1 MVTISKPLSAG
12 QAQAYHK
19 EEFTNA
25 RENYYTQGDQ
35 IHGEWQGQLAERW
48 GLSGEVMA
56 EQFQRLTEGQD
67 PNTGE
72 QLVQH
77 RGSYHYENK
86 RGEKVHSM
94 EHRAGWDATFS
105 APKSVSLTALV
116 GGDERIREAHRE
128 SVRVSLDEMEH
139 FVQARMGGNHAP
151 ETTGNWVAAKFEHD
165 SARPVNGYSAPQ
177 LHTHVV
183 FFNMTETESSDIRAI
198 QPQEIYRTQ
207 QYGTAIYQS
216 ELAHR
221 LKDLGY
227 EIERGKNGAP
237 EIKGYSNEY
246 VEASSPRR
254 QQIENYLEQEGRSG
268 AGPAQIAAHRTR
280 EDKLSLSREETLE
293 RHRALAGE
301 YGNQA
306 DRVVAE
312 ARERGPQFDHE
323 EGYHHAQIGVT
334 YGRDR
339 NLERESLTDERHLM
353 RDALRHSMGRATL
366 DQVKADFAD
375 RQSSGEFVEVAHP
388 RSDSPARAYTTEET
402 LALEQAN
409 IDRMKHGQG
418 KNEPIARQKTL
429 DYIDRHFD
437 TLNEDQRGAV
447 RQVLSNE
454 DQIQG
459 IQGTAG
465 SGKTTTL
472 KAIREGAEREGYEV
486 SGLAPTSR
494 AAHQLNEAGIESETL
509 QHHLMSDRHDSG
521 RRHLY
526 FVDESSLA
534 STRQVNEF
542 VERLSKNDRVVLVG
556 DTRQHQAV
564 EAGRPFEQM
573 QDGGMHTARLDTI
586 VRQQDPALR
595 EAVEQLARGEVRQA
609 MQSLENQGR
618 IHEIADRNERM
629 TAIANA
635 YADRPEKTLV
645 VSPDNQSRAEINR
658 RIHEELQSRGM
669 VSEEERTLPVLT
681 PRQDLTGADRRWAAQ
696 YEPGDIVRYSRS
708 SAKLHIEAGEYA
720 RVTAV
725 DAEQNLLTVERA
737 GGRHLTYDP
746 DRLHGVNVY
755 RESARDFSEGDRIQF
770 TARYS
775 EEDVP
780 NRELG
785 TIEKIDA
792 TGNLDVRVDSGRELR
807 FNIREHPHI
816 DYGYAATS
824 HSSQSQTV
832 ERVFVHVDTEHTH
845 QDLINQRLGYVAISR
860 GSHDVQLYT
869 NNAQEM
875 REGLEAQTSKHAA
888 LEALEE
894 ARSRYHGDEQRV
906 DRIQEVEL
914 TDQTKHSYKIEH
926 FYSRDQQQHEREH
939 KHDQEI
945 GHSRGV

>member
-19 EEFTNA
+19 AEFTNA

-35 IHGEWQGQLAERW
+35 IRGEWQGQLAERW
-48 GLSGEVMA
+48 GLKGEVRE
-56 EQFQRLTEGQD
+56 EQFQRLSEGQRPD
-67 PNTGE
+67 TGE

-77 RGSYHYENK
+77 RASYHYKNEH
-86 RGEKVHSM
+86 GAKVHSM

-116 GGDERIREAHRE
+116 GGDERIREVHRE
-128 SVRVSLDEMEH
+128 SVRVSLNEMEN
-139 FVQARMGGNHAP
+139 FVQARMGGNRAP
-151 ETTGNWVAAKFEHD
+151 ETTGNWIAAKFEHD
-165 SARPVNGYSAPQ
+165 SARPVHGYSAPQ

-183 FFNMTETESSDIRAI
+183 FFNMTETEAGDIRAI

-207 QYGTAIYQS
+207 QYGTAVYQS
-216 ELAHR
+216 ELAYR
-221 LKDLGY
+221 LKELGY
-227 EIERGKNGAP
+227 EIEWGKNGAP
-237 EIKGYSNEY
+237 EIKGYNHEY

-254 QQIENYLEQEGRSG
+254 QQIESYLEQEGRSG

-293 RHRALAGE
+293 RHRTLASE
-301 YGNQA
+301 YGHQA

-312 ARERGPQFDHE
+312 ARERGSQFDHE
-323 EGYHHAQIGVT
+323 QGDHYAHIGLT

-339 NLERESLTDERHLM
+339 NLERESLADERQLM
-353 RDALRHSMGRATL
+353 RDALKHSMGRATL
-366 DQVKADFAD
+366 DQVKADLKD
-375 RQSSGEFVEVAHP
+375 RLCSGEFVEVAHP
-388 RSDSPARAYTTEET
+388 RSDSPARAYTTKET

-409 IDRMKHGQG
+409 IDRMKQGQG
-418 KNEPIARQKTL
+418 QNEPIARPETL

-437 TLNEDQRGAV
+437 KLNEDQRGAV
-447 RQVLSNE
+447 HRVLSNE
-454 DQIQG
+454 DQIQA

-465 SGKTTTL
+465 AGKTTTL
-472 KAIREGAEREGYEV
+472 KTIRAGAEREGYEV

-494 AAHQLNEAGIESETL
+494 AAHQLHQAGIESETL
-509 QHHLMSDRHDSG
+509 QHYLMSDRSG
-521 RRHLY
+521 SGPSHLY

-534 STRQVNEF
+534 STKQVNEF
-542 VERLSKNDRVVLVG
+542 LTRLSNNDRVVLVG

-573 QDGGMHTARLDTI
+573 QKAGMRTARLDTV

-595 EAVEQLARGEVRQA
+595 EAVEQLARGEVRPA
-609 MQSLENQGR
+609 LDSLGKQGR
-618 IHEIADRNERM
+618 IHEIADRKERI
-629 TAIANA
+629 TAMANA
-635 YADRPEKTLV
+635 YADRPENSLV
-645 VSPDNQSRAEINR
+645 VSPDNPSRAEINR

-669 VSEEERTLPVLT
+669 ISDEERTLPVLT

-696 YEPGDIVRYSRS
+696 YELGNIVRYSRS
-708 SAKLHIEAGEYA
+708 SGKHRVEAGEYA

-725 DAEQNLLTVERA
+725 DAEHNLLTVEGA

-746 DRLHGVNVY
+746 ERLHGVNVY
-755 RESARDFSEGDRIQF
+755 REETRDFSEGDRIQF

-775 EEDVP
+775 DQDIP

-785 TIEKIDA
+785 TIQKIDGS
-792 TGNLDVRVDSGRELR
+792 GNLDVRLDCGRELR
-807 FNIREHPHI
+807 FNIQEHPHM

-832 ERVFVHVDTEHTH
+832 ERVLVHIDTEHAH
-845 QDLINQRLGYVAISR
+845 QDLINRRLGYVAISR

-869 NNAQEM
+869 NKAEEM
-875 REGLEAQTSKHAA
+875 REGLEQQTSKHAA

-894 ARSRYHGDEQRV
+894 ARSRYHGHEQRT
-906 DRIQEVEL
+906 DRIQEVGL
-914 TDQTKHSYKIEH
+914 TDKTKHSYKIEH
-926 FYSRDQQQHEREH
+926 FYSIDQREREH
-939 KHDQEI
+939 KHDEKI
-945 GHSRGV
+945 GHSQGV

>member
-48 GLSGEVMA
+48 GLRGEVTA
-56 EQFQRLTEGQD
+56 EQFRRLTEGQH
-67 PNTGE
+67 PETGE

-77 RGSYHYENK
+77 RASYSYENE
-86 RGEKVHSM
+86 RGEKIHSM

-128 SVRVSLDEMEH
+128 SVRVALDEMES
-139 FVQARMGGNHAP
+139 FVQARMGGNRAP
-151 ETTGNWVAAKFEHD
+151 ETTGNWVAAKFEHG
-165 SARPVNGYSAPQ
+165 SARPVDGYAAPQ

-183 FFNMTETESSDIRAI
+183 FFNMTETESGEIRPI

-207 QYGTAIYQS
+207 QYGTTVHQS
-216 ELAHR
+216 ELAQR
-221 LKDLGY
+221 LRDLGY

-246 VEASSPRR
+246 IEASSPRR
-254 QQIENYLEQEGRSG
+254 RQIENYLEQEGRSG
-268 AGPAQIAAHRTR
+268 AGAAQIAAYRTR

-293 RHRALAGE
+293 RHRVLADE

-306 DRVVAE
+306 ERIVAE
-312 ARERGPQFDHE
+312 ARERGPQFNYE
-323 EGYHHAQIGVT
+323 EGPHYAQLGVT
-334 YGRDR
+334 YARDR
-339 NLERESLTDERHLM
+339 NLERESLADERHLM

-366 DQVKADFAD
+366 DEVKAEISE
-375 RQSSGEFVEVAHP
+375 RLSSAEFVEVAHP
-388 RSDSPARAYTTEET
+388 RSDSPARAYTTAET
-402 LALEQAN
+402 LALERSN

-418 KNEPIARQKTL
+418 KNEPIARQETL
-429 DYIDRHFD
+429 DYIDHRFD
-437 TLNEDQRGAV
+437 KLNEDQRGAV
-447 RQVLSNE
+447 HRVLSNE
-454 DQIQG
+454 DEIQA

-465 SGKTTTL
+465 AGKTTTL
-472 KAIREGAEREGYEV
+472 KAIREAAEREGYEV

-509 QHHLMSDRHDSG
+509 QHHLASDRHDGG

-542 VERLSKNDRVVLVG
+542 LNRLSKNDRVVLVG

-573 QDGGMHTARLDTI
+573 QNAGMRTARLDMV
-586 VRQQDPALR
+586 VRQRDPALK

-609 MQSLENQGR
+609 MESLEKQGR
-618 IHEIADRNERM
+618 IHEIADRNERFR
-629 TAIANA
+629 AIAEA
-635 YADRPEKTLV
+635 YADRPASTLAV
-645 VSPDNQSRAEINR
+645 TPDNQSRAEINR
-658 RIHEELQSRGM
+658 RVHEELQSRGLISDKEY
-669 VSEEERTLPVLT
+669 VLTVLT
-681 PRQDLTGADRRWAAQ
+681 PRPDLTGADRRRAAQ
-696 YEPGDIVRYSRS
+696 YDPGDIIRYGR
-708 SAKLHIEAGEYA
+708 AADKHHVEAGEYA
-720 RVTAV
+720 RVIAV
-725 DAEQNLLTVERA
+725 DAKQNLLTVERVS
-737 GGRHLTYDP
+737 GRQFTYDP

-755 RESARDFSEGDRIQF
+755 RAVMRNFSEGDRLQF
-770 TARYS
+770 TSRYS
-775 EEDVP
+775 EEGIP

-792 TGNLDVRVDSGRELR
+792 TGNLDVSLDSGRELR
-807 FNIREHPHI
+807 FNIQEHPHI
-816 DYGYAATS
+816 DHGYAATS
-824 HSSQSQTV
+824 HRSQSQTV
-832 ERVFVHVDTEHTH
+832 ERVFVHIDTEHTH
-845 QDLINQRLGYVAISR
+845 QELINRRPGYVAISH
-860 GSHDVQLYT
+860 GSQDIQLYT
-869 NNAQEM
+869 NNAQQM
-875 REGLEAQTSKHAA
+875 RRGLEVQTSKHDA
-888 LEALEE
+888 LER
-894 ARSRYHGDEQRV
+894 ARSRYLGDEQHA

-914 TDQTKHSYKIEH
+914 TNKADNTEHSYKIEH
-926 FYSRDQQQHEREH
+926 FYSIDEHEHAHAH
-939 KHDQEI
+939 KQNQEI
-945 GHSRGV
+945 GHSQGV

>member
-19 EEFTNA
+19 AEFTNA

-35 IHGEWQGQLAERW
+35 IRGEWQGQLAERW
-48 GLSGEVMA
+48 GLTGEVKA
-56 EQFQRLTEGQD
+56 EQFQRLTEGQHPD
-67 PNTGE
+67 TGE

-77 RGSYHYENK
+77 RASYHYENEH
-86 RGEKVHSM
+86 GEKVHSM

-116 GGDERIREAHRE
+116 GEDERIREAHRE
-128 SVRVSLDEMEH
+128 SVRVSLNEMEN
-139 FVQARMGGNHAP
+139 FVQARMGSNHAP
-151 ETTGNWVAAKFEHD
+151 ENTGNWIAAKFEHD

-183 FFNMTETESSDIRAI
+183 FFNMTETEAGDIRAI

-207 QYGTAIYQS
+207 QYGTAVYQS
-216 ELAHR
+216 ELAYR

-227 EIERGKNGAP
+227 EIDRGKNGAP

-254 QQIENYLEQEGRSG
+254 QQIESYLEQEGRSG

-293 RHRALAGE
+293 RHRTLASE

-312 ARERGPQFDHE
+312 AKERGPQFDYEQGTH
-323 EGYHHAQIGVT
+323 YAQIGVT

-353 RDALRHSMGRATL
+353 RDALKHSMGRATL
-366 DQVKADFAD
+366 DQVKSDFTD
-375 RQSSGEFVEVAHP
+375 RLSSGEFVEVAHP
-388 RSDSPARAYTTEET
+388 RSDSPARAYTTKET
-402 LALEQAN
+402 LAMEQAN

-418 KNEPIARQKTL
+418 KNEPIARPETL
-429 DYIDRHFD
+429 DHIDRHFEK
-437 TLNEDQRGAV
+437 LNEDQRGAV

-454 DQIQG
+454 DQIQA
-459 IQGTAG
+459 IQGAAG
-465 SGKTTTL
+465 AGKTTTL

-509 QHHLMSDRHDSG
+509 QHHLMSDRPGSG
-521 RRHLY
+521 RPHLY

-534 STRQVNEF
+534 STKQVNEF
-542 VERLSKNDRVVLVG
+542 LERLSNTDRVVLVG

-573 QDGGMHTARLDTI
+573 QDAGMRTARLDTI
-586 VRQQDPALR
+586 VRQQDPALK
-595 EAVEQLARGEVRQA
+595 EAVEQLARGDVRQA
-609 MQSLENQGR
+609 MESLGNQGR
-618 IHEIADRNERM
+618 IHEIADRKERM
-629 TAIANA
+629 TAIADA
-635 YADRPEKTLV
+635 YADRPENTLV

-658 RIHEELQSRGM
+658 RIHKELQSRGAI
-669 VSEEERTLPVLT
+669 SAEERTLSVLT

-708 SAKLHIEAGEYA
+708 SAKHRVEAGEYA

-725 DAEQNLLTVERA
+725 DAEHNLLTVERA

-775 EEDVP
+775 DEDVP

-785 TIEKIDA
+785 TIRKIDA
-792 TGNLDVRVDSGRELR
+792 SGNLDVRLDSGRELR
-807 FNIREHPHI
+807 FNIQEHPHI
-816 DYGYAATS
+816 DHGYAATS

-832 ERVFVHVDTEHTH
+832 ERVFVHIDTDHAHE
-845 QDLINQRLGYVAISR
+845 DLINRRLGYVAISR

-869 NNAQEM
+869 NNAQRM
-875 REGLEAQTSKHAA
+875 KEGLEQQTSKHAA

-894 ARSRYHGDEQRV
+894 ARGRYHGHEQRA
-906 DRIQEVEL
+906 DRIQEVGL
-914 TDQTKHSYKIEH
+914 TEKTKHSYKIEH
-926 FYSRDQQQHEREH
+926 FYSIDQQEREQ
-939 KHDQEI
+939 KHDQKI
-945 GHSRGV
+945 GHSQGV

>member
-25 RENYYTQGDQ
+25 RENYYTEGDQ

-48 GLSGEVMA
+48 GLRGQVTA
-56 EQFQRLTEGQD
+56 EQFRRLTEGQH
-67 PNTGE
+67 PETGD

-77 RGSYHYENK
+77 RGSYYYENEH
-86 RGEKVHSM
+86 GEKVHSM

-128 SVRVSLDEMEH
+128 SVRVSLDEMEN
-139 FVQARMGGNHAP
+139 FVQARMGGNRAP

-165 SARPVNGYSAPQ
+165 SARPVNGYAAPQ

-183 FFNMTETESSDIRAI
+183 FFNMTETESGEIRAI

-207 QYGTAIYQS
+207 QYGTAVYQS

-237 EIKGYSNEY
+237 EIKGYSTEY

-293 RHRALAGE
+293 RHRALAEG

-306 DRVVAE
+306 DRVVTE
-312 ARERGPQFDHE
+312 ARERGLRFDHE
-323 EGYHHAQIGVT
+323 EGDHHAHAGVT
-334 YGRDR
+334 YARDR
-339 NLERESLTDERHLM
+339 NLERESLADERQLM
-353 RDALRHSMGRATL
+353 RDALKHSMGRARL
-366 DQVKADFAD
+366 DQVKGDFTD

-388 RSDSPARAYTTEET
+388 RVDSPARAYTTDEM
-402 LALEQAN
+402 LDLEQAN

-418 KNEPIARQKTL
+418 KSEPISRQETL
-429 DYIDRHFD
+429 DYLDQRFD
-437 TLNEDQRGAV
+437 KLNEDQRGAV
-447 RQVLSNE
+447 HQVLSNE
-454 DQIQG
+454 DQIQA

-465 SGKTTTL
+465 AGKTTAL
-472 KAIREGAEREGYEV
+472 KAMREGAELEGYEV

-494 AAHQLNEAGIESETL
+494 AAHQLNEAGIESVTL
-509 QHHLMSDRHDSG
+509 QHHVASG
-521 RRHLY
+521 RQGSGHRHLY

-534 STRQVNEF
+534 STRQINEF
-542 VERLSKNDRVVLVG
+542 LNRLSGNDRVVLVG

-573 QDGGMHTARLDTI
+573 QDAGMQTARLDTV

-609 MQSLENQGR
+609 MESLENQGR
-618 IHEIADRNERM
+618 IHEIADRNERF
-629 TAIANA
+629 TVIANA
-635 YADRPEKTLV
+635 YADRPENTLV

-658 RIHEELQSRGM
+658 RVHEELQSRGM
-669 VSEEERTLPVLT
+669 ISEEERTLTVLT

-696 YEPGDIVRYSRS
+696 YESGDVIRYSRTS
-708 SAKLHIEAGEYA
+708 EKHHVDAGEYG
-720 RVTAV
+720 RVVAV

-737 GGRHLTYDP
+737 NGERLTYDP

-755 RESARDFSEGDRIQF
+755 REATRDFSEGDRVQF

-785 TIEKIDA
+785 TIERIDGS
-792 TGNLDVRVDSGRELR
+792 GNLDVRFDSGRELR
-807 FNIREHPHI
+807 FNIQEHPHI

-832 ERVFVHVDTEHTH
+832 ERVFVHIDTEHTH
-845 QDLINQRLGYVAISR
+845 PDLINQRLGYVAISR

-869 NNAQEM
+869 NNAREM
-875 REGLEAQTSKHAA
+875 REGLEVQISKHAA

-894 ARSRYHGDEQRV
+894 ARSRYHGDEQHA
-906 DRIQEVEL
+906 DRIQEIEL
-914 TDQTKHSYKIEH
+914 SDKTKHSYKIEH
-926 FYSRDQQQHEREH
+926 FYSIDQHEHEH
-939 KHDQEI
+939 KHSEDV
-945 GHSRGV
+945 GHNQGA

>member
-48 GLSGEVMA
+48 GLIGEVNA
-56 EQFQRLTEGQD
+56 EQFQRLTEGQH
-67 PNTGE
+67 PETGE
-72 QLVQH
+72 QLIQH
-77 RGSYHYENK
+77 RASYHYENEH
-86 RGEKVHSM
+86 GEKVHSM

-128 SVRVSLDEMEH
+128 SVRVSLDEMEN
-139 FVQARMGGNHAP
+139 FVQARMGGSRAP

-165 SARPVNGYSAPQ
+165 SARPVNGYAAPQ

-183 FFNMTETESSDIRAI
+183 FFNMTETDTGEIRAI

-207 QYGTAIYQS
+207 QYGTAVYQS

-227 EIERGKNGAP
+227 EVERGRNGAP
-237 EIKGYSNEY
+237 EIKGYSDEY

-293 RHRALAGE
+293 RHRGLADE

-312 ARERGPQFDHE
+312 AKERGPQFDYE
-323 EGYHHAQIGVT
+323 EGHHHAHVGVT
-334 YGRDR
+334 YARDR
-339 NLERESLTDERHLM
+339 DLERESLADERQLM
-353 RDALRHSMGRATL
+353 RDALKHSMGRATL
-366 DQVKADFAD
+366 DQVKAEFTE
-375 RQSSGEFVEVAHP
+375 RLTSGEFVEVAHP
-388 RSDSPARAYTTEET
+388 RTDSPARAYTTDET

-409 IDRMKHGQG
+409 IDRMKLGQG
-418 KNEPIARQKTL
+418 KDEPIARQETL
-429 DYIDRHFD
+429 DYIDQRFAK
-437 TLNEDQRGAV
+437 LNEDQRGAIH
-447 RQVLSNE
+447 QVLSNE
-454 DQIQG
+454 DQIQA

-465 SGKTTTL
+465 AGKTTTL

-509 QHHLMSDRHDSG
+509 QHHLASDGQGGG

-542 VERLSKNDRVVLVG
+542 LDRLSKNDRVVLVG

-573 QDGGMHTARLDTI
+573 QDAGMQTARLDTV

-609 MQSLENQGR
+609 MEGLENQGR
-618 IHEIADRNERM
+618 IHEIADRDERFA
-629 TAIANA
+629 AIANA

-645 VSPDNQSRAEINR
+645 VSPDNHSRAEINR
-658 RIHEELQSRGM
+658 QVHKELQSRGLI
-669 VSEEERTLPVLT
+669 SEEERTLTVLT

-696 YEPGDIVRYSRS
+696 YEPGDIIRYSRAS
-708 SAKLHIEAGEYA
+708 EKHHVEAGEYG
-720 RVTAV
+720 RVIAV
-725 DAEQNLLTVERA
+725 DAEQNLVTVERA
-737 GGRHLTYDP
+737 GGRQFTYDP
-746 DRLHGVNVY
+746 DRLQGVNVY
-755 RESARDFSEGDRIQF
+755 REATRNFSEGDRLQF

-775 EEDVP
+775 EEGIP
-780 NRELG
+780 NREMG

-792 TGNLDVRVDSGRELR
+792 TGNLDVRLDSGRELR
-807 FNIREHPHI
+807 FNIQEHPHI

-832 ERVFVHVDTEHTH
+832 ERVFVHIDTEHTH

-869 NNAQEM
+869 NNSQEM
-875 REGLEAQTSKHAA
+875 RGALEVQTSKHAA
-888 LEALEE
+888 LDALEE
-894 ARSRYHGDEQRV
+894 ARSRYQGDEQRA

-914 TDQTKHSYKIEH
+914 KDKTEHSYKIEH
-926 FYSRDQQQHEREH
+926 FYSIDEHEHAH
-939 KHDQEI
+939 KQNQEI
-945 GHSRGV
+945 GHDQGV